1 MNEIKCT
8 YLYSFCRN
16 DNKHLKNTVEQLKVR
31 FGKSQKRAGELEDG
45 NKSHAQLHDKMRQR
59 LRQMDEHAQHQAQ
72 QVCTMFHTFQ

>member
-1 MNEIKCT
+1 MWII
-8 YLYSFCRN
+8 LYCFCRN

-31 FGKSQKRAGELEDG
+31 LSKYKKRAGELEDG

-72 QVCTMFHTFQ
+72 QVSTLLPPATV